1 MLIQLL
7 ETGHAPQRRAA
18 GAMTSVMVHGA
29 LITLAIQLTTTAV
42 REVDR
47 VRAEHLVMAGVSEPA
62 KPESEEP
69 PPARTEVV
77 VVQPRLMPAK
87 GFQVLTAPIHVP
99 TALPDIDLS
108 KGVTD
113 EADFSG
119 RGVAGGFARGV
130 IGGVVTDVPPR
141 LENGGAYLITEVER
155 IAEPYPGNP
164 VPRYPDSFRAAGIE
178 GSVTL
183 LFVIDTT
190 GRADLS
196 SIRVRHTDSDLFT
209 ASAREALERSRFRPA
224 EIGGRKV
231 RMLVEQ
237 PFVFA
242 LDR

>member
-1 MLIQLL
+1 MYIQLL
-7 ETGHAPQRRAA
+7 ESEHAPQRRAG
-18 GAMTSVMVHGA
+18 GAMTSVVVHAA

-47 VRAEHLVMAGVSEPA
+47 VRAERIVMAQVSEPPKP
-62 KPESEEP
+62 KPEEQP
-69 PPARTEVV
+69 PPPKEVV
-77 VVQPRLMPAK
+77 VVQPHLMPAK
-87 GFQVLTAPIHVP
+87 GFQVLTAPIVVP

-108 KGVTD
+108 KRVTD

-119 RGVAGGFARGV
+119 RGVAGGFAKGV
-130 IGGVVTDVPPR
+130 VGGVVTNAPR
-141 LENGGAYLITEVER
+141 LENGGAYLVTEVER

-164 VPRYPDSFRAAGIE
+164 VPRYPETLRAAGIE

-183 LFVIDTT
+183 LFVIDSA

-196 SIRVRHTDSDLFT
+196 TLRVKRTDSDLFT
-209 ASAREALERSRFRPA
+209 ASVREALERSRFRPA

-242 LDR
+242 LDQ

>member
-1 MLIQLL
+1 MVIQLL
-7 ETGHAPQRRAA
+7 ESTHAPQRRGGGTLA
-18 GAMTSVMVHGA
+18 SVMVHAA
-29 LITLAIQLTTTAV
+29 LITLAVHLTTTAV

-47 VRAEHLVMAGVSEPA
+47 VRSERIVMAQVSEPPKP
-62 KPESEEP
+62 KPEEQ
-69 PPARTEVV
+69 PPAPREVV
-77 VVQPRLMPAK
+77 VVQPQLMPAK
-87 GFQVLTAPIHVP
+87 GFQVLSAPIAIP

-108 KGVTD
+108 KSVTN

-119 RGVAGGFARGV
+119 RGVAGGFAKGV
-130 IGGVVTDVPPR
+130 LGGVVTNVVPR
-141 LENGGAYLITEVER
+141 VENGGAYLVTEVER
-155 IAEPYPGNP
+155 VAEPFPGNP
-164 VPRYPDSFRAAGIE
+164 VPRYPESLRAAEIE
-178 GSVTL
+178 GTVTL

-196 SIRVRHTDSDLFT
+196 TLRVKRTDSDLFT
-209 ASAREALERSRFRPA
+209 ASVRDALEKSRFRPA